1 MSDVT
6 VFSVSALNAYVR
18 RLIERDANLQD
29 IWVEGEVSNLRSQS
43 SGHLYFTLKDA
54 VAELR
59 VVIWRDKALRLAH
72 QPQNGEKILAH
83 GKISVYEQGGVYQLY
98 ADAVQLAAAQG
109 DLAAQFRALWAKL
122 EREGLF
128 RAELK
133 RPLPMF
139 PQRIGVVTSESAAA
153 FQDVCNVLRRRYPLA
168 EVWLSHTPVQ
178 GADAP
183 PQIIAAL
190 RRADSFGVDVI
201 LLVRG
206 GGSAEDL
213 WCFNDEALARAL
225 RTTRAPVVTGVGHEI
240 DITLV
245 DGTSDKRAP
254 TPSAAAELAT
264 PDVANL
270 RAELS
275 RYAER
280 LQSALARRLTEAQE
294 KLQDMAH
301 KLRLLSPRARLQGEI
316 QRLDSLT
323 LRLERAMQARLQ
335 QWHDK
340 LAAQARALERANP
353 LNLLARGYAIVSDT
367 TTGKRLT
374 SAAQAMPSSDLDVQL
389 VDGRLRV
396 RVQARHLQTDSAESE
411 S

>member
-1 MSDVT
+1 MSE
-6 VFSVSALNAYVR
+6 VFSVSALNSYLR
-18 RLIERDANLQD
+18 RLIERDTNLQD
-29 IWVEGEVSNLRSQS
+29 IWVEGEVSNLRNHS

-54 VAELR
+54 YAELR
-59 VVIWRDKALRLAH
+59 VVIWRDKAQRLAH

-83 GKISVYEQGGVYQLY
+83 GRISVYEQGGLYQLY

-122 EREGLF
+122 EGEGLF

-133 RPLPMF
+133 RPLPPF
-139 PQRIGVVTSESAAA
+139 PQRIGVVTSESTAA

-168 EVWLSHTPVQ
+168 EIWLSHTPVQ
-178 GADAP
+178 GAEAP

-190 RRADSFGVDVI
+190 QRADSFGVDVI

-213 WCFNDEALARAL
+213 WCFNDEGLARAL

-245 DGTSDKRAP
+245 DGTSDRRAP
-254 TPSAAAELAT
+254 TPSAAAEIAT
-264 PDVANL
+264 PDVAAL
-270 RAELS
+270 SAELS

-280 LQSALARRLTEAQE
+280 LQSALARRLVDAQA
-294 KLQDMAH
+294 KLEDTAH
-301 KLRLLSPRARLQGEI
+301 KLRLLSPRPRLQGER

-323 LRLERAMQARLQ
+323 VRLERALQ
-335 QWHDK
+335 TALRQK
-340 LAAQARALERANP
+340 AEQLAAQERALERANP
-353 LNLLARGYAIVSDT
+353 LNLLARGYAVLSDPI
-367 TTGKRLT
+367 TGRRLT
-374 SAAQAMPSSDLDVQL
+374 RAAQAMPNGDLDVQL
-389 VDGRLRV
+389 ADGRLRV
-396 RVQARHLQTDSAESE
+396 RVQARFLQPDSAESE
-411 S
+411 SE